1 MTIRHRFSL
10 HGLAATLCCCL
21 LLLGGCSTPEENSSG
36 QIEAA
41 RGDWLAINY
50 WAEWCK
56 PCIKEV
62 PELNALHARD
72 GVTVLGVNFDGE
84 VGDTLAAQI
93 EKLAIAFPTLP
104 EDPSTGLGVERPAVL
119 PTTLVIN
126 PSGELVKTLVG
137 PQTLETLL
145 AATVERP
152 AD

>member
-1 MTIRHRFSL
+1 MTIRLRPSV
-10 HGLAATLCCCL
+10 HGVAATLCCCL
-21 LLLGGCSTPEENSSG
+21 LLLGGCSTSEESASG

-41 RGDWLAINY
+41 RGNWLAINY

-72 GVTVLGVNFDGE
+72 GVSVLGVNFDGE
-84 VGDTLAAQI
+84 TGDSLAAQI

-104 EDPSTGLGVERPAVL
+104 EDPSTDLGVERPVVL

-126 PSGELVKTLVG
+126 PAGKLVRTLVG

-145 AATVERP
+145 AATTERP